1 VVWHLETISELAEQT
16 ILSLSVSGDR
26 VLVVGHDRRGFLLS
40 VCRAFAAN
48 GIGVHDA
55 RLYTRADGVVIDSF
69 EVRDDRSGATV
80 EVDRWPKVQKT
91 LAGLESDGRALRDL
105 VRQRAAA
112 YDSGRQMPVTVRPRP
127 ELPQLNTVL
136 EVRATDRVGLLV
148 DIVEALFAE
157 GLDLHLARIDTRANQ
172 AIDVLHVSRSGA
184 AIRDDEEV
192 AALCRRLED
201 RIRGQ
206 LSG

>member
-1 VVWHLETISELAEQT
+1 M
-16 ILSLSVSGDR
+16 
-26 VLVVGHDRRGFLLS
+26 
-40 VCRAFAAN
+40 
-48 GIGVHDA
+48 
-55 RLYTRADGVVIDSF
+55 
-69 EVRDDRSGATV
+69 
-80 EVDRWPKVQKT
+80 
-91 LAGLESDGRALRDL
+91 

-112 YDSGRQMPVTVRPRP
+112 YDSGRQMPVTVRARP

-148 DIVEALFAE
+148 DVVEALYAE

-184 AIRDDEEV
+184 PIRDDDEL
-192 AALCRRLED
+192 AGLCRRLED

>member
-1 VVWHLETISELAEQT
+1 
-16 ILSLSVSGDR
+16 
-26 VLVVGHDRRGFLLS
+26 
-40 VCRAFAAN
+40 
-48 GIGVHDA
+48 VHDA

-91 LAGLESDGRALRDL
+91 LAGLESNGRALRDL

-148 DIVEALFAE
+148 DIVEALYAE

-184 AIRDDEEV
+184 PIRDDEEL

>member
-1 VVWHLETISELAEQT
+1 VSHLEVISELVDDT
-16 ILSLSVSGDR
+16 ILSVSASGEQ
-26 VLVVGHDRRGFLLS
+26 VLLVGHDKRGFLLS

-55 RLYTRADGVVIDSF
+55 RLYTRADGVVIDVF
-69 EVRDDRSGATV
+69 EVRDDRSGRAV
-80 EVDRWPKVQKT
+80 EADRWPRVQKT
-91 LAGLESDGRALRDL
+91 LAGLESNGRALRDM

-112 YDSGRQMPVTVRPRP
+112 YDRGRQMPVTVRARP

-136 EVRATDRVGLLV
+136 EVRTTDRVGLLV
-148 DIVEALFAE
+148 DIVEALYAE

-184 AIRDDEEV
+184 PVRNDEEL